1 LNQTELF
8 SEEFKER
15 QEENVLFIKTR
26 IMQFTNV
33 MKQAY
38 QVNFTTKLLQAFC
51 LTLKKNF
58 ATYVLMTIYI
68 DKIARSS
75 LAGKTLLC

>member
-58 ATYVLMTIYI
+58 TTYVLMTIYI